1 MMSCKRL
8 QFSRPLQRWGG
19 RTWETAPRHLLVTQG
34 ATKSN
39 LTLHTT
45 PPQKIIYCSL
55 ARKHPTRPRQ
65 ALRDFDEAFLDRAPD
80 AGVAFEPCAA
90 GFWSLPPDPAP
101 SVVVLF
107 LHGGSYS
114 AYAPDDPWYRALA
127 SRIAAASRVAVL
139 SARYRLAP
147 AHPFP
152 AALDDARAALAAAR
166 DRAGRVVLFGDSAGA
181 GLAAALALEGGAAGL
196 AALSG
201 LFDLTASGRSYATR
215 RFRGGGGDPIFR
227 DGPDEERRSTIRDG
241 LVYLGR
247 VDGDGDARED
257 DVERVLRSLPRRR
270 TWCCWRRAPVGD
282 AELSETLRD
291 GRLSPRFAPSLK
303 RLPRSLLLVGDAEVL
318 LDDTLALAA
327 RAARDGVAVDVAVF
341 ERMWHDWPLYRDC
354 RAVGGGAVLEEA
366 DAAIALIAAWLR
378 RHFVDV

>member
-1 MMSCKRL
+1 MG
-8 QFSRPLQRWGG
+8 RPHVGDS
-19 RTWETAPRHLLVTQG
+19 AP
-34 ATKSN
+34 
-39 LTLHTT
+39 T
-45 PPQKIIYCSL
+45 PPCY
-55 ARKHPTRPRQ
+55 ARGDEIQPDPPYHPPPKKSSFIVPWRENTHHSFPRQ

-227 DGPDEERRSTIRDG
+227 GGPDEERRSTIRDG

-341 ERMWHDWPLYRDC
+341 ARMWHDWPLYRDC

>member
-1 MMSCKRL
+1 MG
-8 QFSRPLQRWGG
+8 RP
-19 RTWETAPRHLLVTQG
+19 H
-34 ATKSN
+34 
-39 LTLHTT
+39 
-45 PPQKIIYCSL
+45 
-55 ARKHPTRPRQ
+55 
-65 ALRDFDEAFLDRAPD
+65 ALRDFDEAFLDRVPD

-227 DGPDEERRSTIRDG
+227 DGPDEERRSTIATASCTSAASTATATR
-241 LVYLGR
+241 
-247 VDGDGDARED
+247 ARTTWSGCCGPC
-257 DVERVLRSLPRRR
+257 RGAGPGAAGAARPSATRS
-270 TWCCWRRAPVGD
+270 CWRRSA
-282 AELSETLRD
+282 T
-291 GRLSPRFAPSLK
+291 
-303 RLPRSLLLVGDAEVL
+303 
-318 LDDTLALAA
+318 AA
-327 RAARDGVAVDVAVF
+327 CRRAS
-341 ERMWHDWPLYRDC
+341 
-354 RAVGGGAVLEEA
+354 
-366 DAAIALIAAWLR
+366 R
-378 RHFVDV
+378 RR